1 MCVCHEKFVLMYGL
15 NLGLGV
21 LILMNEI
28 LPNCMTKR
36 GFCTIHAT
44 IGSDIDFGNYLG
56 SKFVFTCWFTT
67 FNCLAWIRVWFGPC
81 CSGCVRNS
89 V

>member
-1 MCVCHEKFVLMYGL
+1 MLMYGL

-21 LILMNEI
+21 LILMI
-28 LPNCMTKR
+28 KIFPNCMTKK

-44 IGSDIDFGNYLG
+44 FGSNVDFGSYLRF
-56 SKFVFTCWFTT
+56 KLVFTCWCIA
-67 FNCLAWIRVWFGPC
+67 FNSLAWIKVWFGPC
-81 CSGCVRNS
+81 CSGYVRNF